1 MSSAV
6 LLFAARVLLLLL
18 LYLFLYLVV
27 RVLRQ
32 DLRHVTRQPA
42 APAAPG
48 ASATS
53 LGLELLDA
61 GQAPLP
67 PGERFALRD
76 PFVIGRS
83 KANDIALDD
92 DWVSAQHV
100 RLRRYNGSW
109 LAEDLGSTNGTRV
122 NGQPLTGAAPVRA
135 GDVLDLGRVKFKVV
149 ERP

>member
-27 RVLRQ
+27 RALRH
-32 DLRHVTRQPA
+32 DLRRATRQPA
-42 APAAPG
+42 MPGTPAPP
-48 ASATS
+48 
-53 LGLELLDA
+53 LGLEILDA

-83 KANDIALDD
+83 TANDIALDD

-109 LAEDLGSTNGTRV
+109 LAEDLGSTNGTRI
-122 NGQPLTGAAPVRA
+122 NGHPLTGAAPLHV

>member
-32 DLRHVTRQPA
+32 DLRRATQQPA
-42 APAAPG
+42 TTVAPG
-48 ASATS
+48 SPAPP

-67 PGERFALRD
+67 AGERFALRD

-92 DWVSAQHV
+92 DWVSAQHL

-122 NGQPLTGAAPVRA
+122 NGHPLTGAAPVHA
-135 GDVLDLGRVKFKVV
+135 GDVLDLGRVKFKVI